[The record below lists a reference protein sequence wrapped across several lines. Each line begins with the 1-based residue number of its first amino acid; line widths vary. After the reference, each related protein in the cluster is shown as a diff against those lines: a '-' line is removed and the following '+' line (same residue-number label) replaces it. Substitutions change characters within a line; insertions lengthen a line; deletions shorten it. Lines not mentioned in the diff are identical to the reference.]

1 MQPHTNFSKVGTLKW
16 HTFNKT
22 SNNRLD
28 FYLFWCEGSTQILL
42 PGYYY
47 CSRHIIVQN
56 KDEQQAS
63 LSQTGIRVM
72 LIRSELLTRAKDQTE
87 VMSLITAELR

>member
-42 PGYYY
+42 PG
-47 CSRHIIVQN
+47 
-56 KDEQQAS
+56 
-63 LSQTGIRVM
+63 
-72 LIRSELLTRAKDQTE
+72 
-87 VMSLITAELR
+87 